1 MQAVAIGINFVYNER
16 EKGTL
21 FGGFA
26 VNQKRNTPASAIA
39 LGGVM
44 AALAVVIMSLG
55 GLIPVATYVS
65 PMLCALLLQLVLKT
79 CQERIAWAWYGA
91 VALLNCL
98 LSPDKEAAAVF
109 VFLGYYPIVKPKLD
123 NRKGK
128 WLWKGLLFNISVGVM
143 YFLLLKVLGMDEL
156 SAEFADM
163 GFWML
168 AVLLILGNVTFF
180 LLDRLLGM
188 KPRRRRK
195 A

>member
-44 AALAVVIMSLG
+44 AALAVVIMSFG

-91 VALLNCL
+91 VALLSCL

>member
-65 PMLCALLLQLVLKT
+65 PMLCALLLQMVLKT

-91 VALLNCL
+91 VALLSCL

-123 NRKGK
+123 RRKGK